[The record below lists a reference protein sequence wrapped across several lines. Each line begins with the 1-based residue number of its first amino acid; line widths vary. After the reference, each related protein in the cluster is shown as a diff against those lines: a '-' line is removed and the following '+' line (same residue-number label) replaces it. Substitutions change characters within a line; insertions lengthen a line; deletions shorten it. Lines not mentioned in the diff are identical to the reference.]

1 MSLSNL
7 KSLFAGAAVS
17 VALMAGTDAQA
28 WVIDFEQF
36 GNADVVSNAQLTD
49 TGLSNQIPGAAP
61 GLGVSIFADNYNVG
75 ATQSGT
81 IGALNMANTHDT
93 TQLVAGDVGLIFDT
107 NANNP
112 ADTDLHANFVDT
124 FGGGPVLNPGNILII
139 QDDVSNSGFVSTNPA
154 HCGNPDGGTCIE
166 PDDEGNQITG
176 QLILAFDNDVFLDS
190 LNIFDIENNENN
202 NNANTEI
209 LLYDQFNNLLSSI
222 FTPDTGGDSPNTYTT
237 VQLNQSDVRLLVV
250 EFKGS
255 GGIDDI
261 RGDTD
266 IPEPATLGLF
276 SASLVGVGWIRRR
289 RLKKEGTR

>member
-1 MSLSNL
+1 MQ
-7 KSLFAGAAVS
+7 SLFAGAAVS

-36 GNADVVSNAQLTD
+36 GNADVILNAQLTD
-49 TGLSNQIPGAAP
+49 SGLAGQIPGAGP
-61 GLGVSIFADNYNVG
+61 GVGVSIFADNYNVG
-75 ATQSGT
+75 PTQSGT
-81 IGALNMANTHDT
+81 LGALGAANTHDT
-93 TQLVAGDVGLIFDT
+93 SHLVAGDVGVIFDT
-107 NANNP
+107 NDVTNT
-112 ADTDLHANFVDT
+112 ADTDLWVNFVDP
-124 FGGGPVLNPGNILII
+124 FGGGPSLDPGNILII
-139 QDDVSNSGFVSTNPA
+139 QDDLSNSGFSSANPA
-154 HCGNPDGGTCIE
+154 HCGNPDGGTCQE

-176 QLILAFDNDVFLDS
+176 QMILEFTTDVFLES

-202 NNANTEI
+202 NNENTEI
-209 LLYDQFNNLLSSI
+209 LLYDQFNNLLASI

-237 VQLNQSDVRLLVV
+237 VQLNQNDVRLLVV

-276 SASLVGVGWIRRR
+276 SAGLVGVGWMRRR
-289 RLKKEGTR
+289 RQNGTR